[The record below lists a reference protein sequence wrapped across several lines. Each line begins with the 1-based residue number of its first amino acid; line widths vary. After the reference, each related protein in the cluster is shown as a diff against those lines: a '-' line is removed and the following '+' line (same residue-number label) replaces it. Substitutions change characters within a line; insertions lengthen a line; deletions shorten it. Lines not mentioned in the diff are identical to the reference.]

1 MGAQTDRRE
10 SGAAWVDEYAR
21 GHVSRV
27 DHQPEHLTARGDGL
41 LNEIWNELRPEVV
54 RRFPDDDVPEDVP
67 KDIQKWAILPDW
79 LALMRKHPHK
89 YKNVFDWLDEVIP
102 KSGLQMRGV
111 TTVRRRPELKE
122 ARRRQG
128 GTGVNRPTP
137 AWTFHGERL
146 PYTEALRLVRALQ
159 ADAIR
164 RGEYPDADIEELDR
178 ESLDSWYNVQGGQ
191 CSTYVWTE
199 ACMLFHG
206 MTPHQETHAPI
217 PHDVAQN
224 AWEMFMEAQF
234 PEFLHNDDMT
244 LNPKHLCV
252 TLGNQRGV
260 FLGNRQGAAGYPYT
274 NTPRDQ
280 ISGMLDGAKVDGKR
294 ITKGLMMQHAMRD
307 LVAWIE
313 GGMPMRGEL
322 YERVSQPATLAYR
335 GDREVSLD
343 MRKWASRG
351 PDQQYNS
358 TAEQLAAILPS
369 RSVIIV
375 PTCLVLAQSTWAQ
388 PMGAYVNDAA
398 VPGFDWVDPYHTS
411 VRLEAIRAGDLAQA
425 DTRGPSASV
434 GADASG
440 WDRDVTSQDHAMET
454 ATYLSLFPER
464 AELVYIDSPL
474 PVDVDDEFMATLFT
488 EQKGGKESQLEL
500 TGVDEK
506 GGEHIVQ
513 CTSRNVE
520 FDYHEFIC
528 KVMTMVN
535 DAPLCWADYEA
546 DSTGVLTQVPDIGNG
561 RKYAIVSNG
570 GRRSG
575 DAITGLGNTVTNNI
589 LSYAASLMSFMPSLN
604 KMVARRASRLGTGA
618 LIPHHV
624 VDDFARGDDRATL
637 ITLPQGGVP
646 SEAIANGLAAVGR
659 RANAKKQEASDIPGR
674 PVFGFANI
682 HVTEA
687 YMGKLSGRYFKRFHV
702 QESPGLPIEVLDMLM
717 EEGNDSGYEDA
728 LVVTT
733 MTALARLAP
742 AHGFPFL
749 SHHPLAR
756 ETTRYGIDN
765 DEYRLSYITPESVDE
780 DGNLTEEAEKAMERA
795 KQVEAAVQA
804 RLQARRAN
812 TAIDLDNLSEV
823 WLDNSIHRAVEDIA
837 FSRDYNPKYKKTRV
851 DNATKFQEAV
861 TNGTPLDL

>member
-1 MGAQTDRRE
+1 MGSQSDRRE
-10 SGAAWVDEYAR
+10 TGTAWVNEYAR
-21 GHVSRV
+21 GSVNRV

-41 LNEIWNELRPEVV
+41 LNEIWNDVRPEVV

-79 LALMRKHPHK
+79 LQLMRKIPHK
-89 YKNVFDWLDEVIP
+89 FKNVFDWLDKVIP
-102 KSGLQMRGV
+102 KRGLLMRGV
-111 TTVRRRPELKE
+111 ATVRRRPDRKE

-137 AWTFHGERL
+137 AFTFHGDFL
-146 PYTEALRLVRALQ
+146 PYTKALRLARDLQ
-159 ADAIR
+159 AEAIR
-164 RGEYPDADIEELDR
+164 KGEYPDVDIEDLDR
-178 ESLDSWYNVQGGQ
+178 ESLDSWFNVQGGQ
-191 CSTYVWTE
+191 CSTYVFAE
-199 ACMLFHG
+199 AAMLFHG

-217 PHDVAQN
+217 PHDVAQQ

-234 PEFLHNDDMT
+234 PEFLHADDMS

-252 TLGNQRGV
+252 TLGNQLGI

-280 ISGMLDGAKVDGKR
+280 ISGMLGGRNVQGKR
-294 ITKGLMMQHAMRD
+294 ITKGLMMQHALAD

-313 GGMPMRGEL
+313 AGMPMRGEL
-322 YERVSQPATLAYR
+322 YEAVSQPATLAYR

-358 TAEQLAAILPS
+358 AAEQLAAILPS

-388 PMGAYVNDAA
+388 PMGAYVNDSAT
-398 VPGFDWVDPYHTS
+398 PGFDWVDPYHTS

-474 PVDVDDEFMATLFT
+474 PVDVDDEFMATLLV
-488 EQKGGKESQLEL
+488 EQKGGKISQLEL
-500 TGVDEK
+500 TGVDEE

-520 FDYHEFIC
+520 FDYHEFMC

-535 DAPLCWADYEA
+535 DAPLCWADYEVDA
-546 DSTGVLTQVPDIGNG
+546 TGVLTQVPDIGNG

-575 DAITGLGNTVTNNI
+575 DAITGLGNTVTNLV
-589 LSYAASLMSFMPSLN
+589 LSYAASLMSFDPSLN
-604 KMVARRASRLGTGA
+604 KMIQRRASRLDTGDM
-618 LIPHHV
+618 IQHYV

-637 ITLPQGGVP
+637 ITLPRGGVP

-659 RANAKKQEASDIPGR
+659 RANAKKQEASDEPGR

-682 HVTEA
+682 HVTEF
-687 YMGKLSGRYFKRFHV
+687 YMGKLLGRFFKRFHI
-702 QESPGLPIEVLDMLM
+702 QESPGIPIETLDMLR
-717 EEGNDSGYEDA
+717 EEGNDTGFEDS

-733 MTALARLAP
+733 LTARARLAP
-742 AHGFPFL
+742 GHGFPFL
-749 SHHPLAR
+749 SHHPVAR

-765 DEYRLSYITPESVDE
+765 DQYRLSYITPDSVDDE
-780 DGNLTEEAEKAMERA
+780 GNITEEAEKATERA
-795 KQVEAAVQA
+795 KRVEAAVQA
-804 RLQARRAN
+804 RLQARRSN
-812 TAIDLDNLSEV
+812 TAIDLDALQEV

-837 FSRDYNPKYKKTRV
+837 FSRDYRPQLKQARV
-851 DNATKFQEAV
+851 NNTKLFQEAV
-861 TNGTPLDL
+861 TNGTPLEL